1 MLFETNTRYCARCRS
16 KVCKKPATKH
26 WSREG
31 LTRRSK
37 ICWIVIGVI
46 LVSRWRQIE
55 QQRLQFGD
63 RNIPQILDS
72 SFRCWPALFNDIT
85 LTPSGQLPFTRRYAT
100 KMIHNL
106 QNKDRIFIFKY
117 HLRHKIAIAPTDVVL
132 CYRITALGVVS
143 IHSVLSYWA
152 EIYKIKNRICV
163 SKFDIGIFD
172 AYPAIMNLQKTR
184 SYSYGVEKI
193 SWRQIKTAKNSF
205 KFKESSSDAQ
215 FDERTQRERTC
226 FLSKTCSYEFLP
238 NRLSYKK
245 SLELDMQIEPSLT
258 LH

>member
-16 KVCKKPATKH
+16 KVCKKPATKR

-31 LTRRSK
+31 LTQRSK
-37 ICWIVIGVI
+37 ICWIGIGVI

-72 SFRCWPALFNDIT
+72 SVRCWPALFNDIT

-132 CYRITALGVVS
+132 CYRIIALGVVS
-143 IHSVLSYWA
+143 IHSVLPYWA
-152 EIYKIKNRICV
+152 EIYKTKTEFAFLNSTLAFSTRVLPLWICRKHVYQQMKLLFLFLIK
-163 SKFDIGIFD
+163 KE
-172 AYPAIMNLQKTR
+172 NL
-184 SYSYGVEKI
+184 
-193 SWRQIKTAKNSF
+193 
-205 KFKESSSDAQ
+205 
-215 FDERTQRERTC
+215 
-226 FLSKTCSYEFLP
+226 
-238 NRLSYKK
+238 
-245 SLELDMQIEPSLT
+245 
-258 LH
+258 